1 MLHAVSECFT
11 FFQECAFKGT
21 ASQQDL
27 DMLRANFGQILYQ
40 QTAVML
46 VTESLAPAV
55 PSSEAEGAAYDIVSQ
70 AASEAEMSIV
80 ASMNLDNDDSCILR
94 NYVSDNF
101 ATQSNK
107 KRQVAKAGSM
117 YAQPFCNGGAGIR
130 TSCRKHASSC

>member
-11 FFQECAFKGT
+11 FFQECAFNGSMH

-27 DMLRANFGQILYQ
+27 DMLRANFGQIMYK
-40 QTAVML
+40 QTAVVL

-55 PSSEAEGAAYDIVSQ
+55 PSSEAEGAAYEIVSQ
-70 AASEAEMSIV
+70 AATEAEMGIV

-94 NYVSDNF
+94 NYVADNF

-107 KRQVAKAGSM
+107 KRQVNAHHTCQLDTAVTLTRS
-117 YAQPFCNGGAGIR
+117 R
-130 TSCRKHASSC
+130 TFYRKHAS